1 MVETSASAATLT
13 AALDPFT
20 HRDWVDDDKRS
31 FWQVLDDTIK
41 EKASSYPQPGQE
53 SEEEEGSTMAALM
66 KNTDEEKE
74 INCKLVRDVT

>member
-1 MVETSASAATLT
+1 M
-13 AALDPFT
+13 
-20 HRDWVDDDKRS
+20 
-31 FWQVLDDTIK
+31 LDDTIK